1 MGKQK
6 IEYRTV
12 VGQLLTWQHHLI
24 WALFV
29 DLALPCAPFVQA
41 HNSSPLTQMHCFL
54 EVKPQN
60 PIRRYWFETQNARQ
74 A

>member
-6 IEYRTV
+6 IEDRTV

-29 DLALPCAPFVQA
+29 DLALPCA
-41 HNSSPLTQMHCFL
+41 SSVYMMSFDELAD
-54 EVKPQN
+54 
-60 PIRRYWFETQNARQ
+60 INATVSKQQFQYFDLDNQLICRNGD
-74 A
+74 